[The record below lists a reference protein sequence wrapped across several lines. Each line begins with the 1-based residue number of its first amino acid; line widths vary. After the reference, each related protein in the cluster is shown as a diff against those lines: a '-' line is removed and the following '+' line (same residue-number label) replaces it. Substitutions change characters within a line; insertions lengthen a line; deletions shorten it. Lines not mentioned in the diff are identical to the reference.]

1 MGFLEG
7 GGGGGEEQDFF
18 GGGGGEEYTNIC
30 LNIVGV
36 YIRIRIVYW

>member
-1 MGFLEG
+1 MGLGGGGVSTGFFFEG
-7 GGGGGEEQDFF
+7 GGGG
-18 GGGGGEEYTNIC
+18 EYTNIC